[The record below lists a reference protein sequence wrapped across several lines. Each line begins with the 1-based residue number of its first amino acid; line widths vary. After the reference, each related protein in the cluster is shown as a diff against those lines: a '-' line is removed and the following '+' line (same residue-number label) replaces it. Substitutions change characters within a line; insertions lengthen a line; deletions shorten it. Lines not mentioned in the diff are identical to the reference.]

1 MCVELG
7 QGLKPCAEVG
17 EVIVGAA
24 DVHDDG
30 IKVVLALGDGKAAQE
45 VHYKW
50 TLAGKLVSGKAN
62 AGVVDAEANDAV
74 PEQGSMSLSDVNQ
87 RHELFVL
94 NVSLGHRVRVPAT
107 PVQDPLEDVPPAFVT
122 TSI

>member
-17 EVIVGAA
+17 QVIVGTA

-62 AGVVDAEANDAV
+62 AGVVIYRHT
-74 PEQGSMSLSDVNQ
+74 MSSIDTPSVGRHDCQ
-87 RHELFVL
+87 R
-94 NVSLGHRVRVPAT
+94 
-107 PVQDPLEDVPPAFVT
+107 
-122 TSI
+122 